1 MSTEI
6 FDPSSI
12 YAIGVDIG
20 GTKINTGIVTEGGEV
35 LLTHSLGTLA
45 GQANTAG
52 RVQEAVKGL
61 LAEARNQRPGIRY
74 KGIGVGSAGQ
84 VDWEDGSIRHA
95 SGLIVGYSGTKLKRM
110 LQDGFRLPVR
120 VDNDVNVLALT
131 EKRLGAGQGVRNMI
145 CLALG
150 TGVGGAI
157 VADGRLVHGAWGGAG
172 ELGHM
177 SVDFQGI
184 PCICGARGC
193 VEQYASGTGIA
204 RRMRERLSST
214 GRAEQLDTREVFAR
228 WEAGDPLAADVMN
241 ETIAAL
247 GTAIA
252 SLIHLFNPELIIV
265 GGGVAE
271 AGKLLMERLREE
283 VSRRSMPS
291 LAEGVR
297 IEAAYRGNWS
307 GMIGAALQIWEY
319 EDLE

>member
-6 FDPSSI
+6 FDPSSS

-20 GTKINTGIVTEGGEV
+20 GTKINTGIVTEEGEV

-45 GQANTAG
+45 GQANTAV

-95 SGLIVGYSGTKLKRM
+95 SGLIGGYSGTKLKRM
-110 LQDGFRLPVR
+110 LRDGFRLPVR

-193 VEQYASGTGIA
+193 LEQYASGTGIA

-283 VSRRSMPS
+283 VSRRAMPS